1 MRYMAMRKISIG
13 DITAEIDVDNGGR
26 IASLHVAATSLLV
39 THAESLLDWGLYP
52 MAPYAGRV
60 RNAQLEFE
68 NQTFDLRVNAAPHSI
83 HGTVFDCP
91 WNVDAH
97 DATSILMSTDTGP
110 HWPFAAT
117 VTHHITVT
125 DTFVRCEL
133 NITAHETMPAQL
145 GWHPWFV
152 QPRQVV
158 TSFHSMLRRD
168 DEGITTLDRL
178 DPLTPPVDDCF
189 FEPNA
194 WPVISIGNYVVE
206 IASDCPYWVRYD
218 APGGDVCIEP
228 QSGPPNGINSKPLIL
243 EQGQQFSRW
252 MELRISHQ
260 L

>member
-1 MRYMAMRKISIG
+1 MATRKISVG
-13 DITAEIDVDNGGR
+13 EITAEIDLDNGGR
-26 IASLHVAATSLLV
+26 IASLYASTTPLLV
-39 THAESLLDWGLYP
+39 THGESLLHWGLYP
-52 MAPYAGRV
+52 MVPYAGRV
-60 RNAQLEFE
+60 RNAQLS
-68 NQTFDLRVNAAPHSI
+68 FDSQMFSLRTNAAPHSI
-83 HGTVFDCP
+83 HGTVFDCS

-117 VTHHITVT
+117 VTHHIAVT

-133 NITAHETMPAQL
+133 NITAHQTMPAQL

-178 DPLTPPVDDCF
+178 DPLTPPVD
-189 FEPNA
+189 
-194 WPVISIGNYVVE
+194 
-206 IASDCPYWVRYD
+206 DCPYWVRYD

>member
-1 MRYMAMRKISIG
+1 MVARTISLG
-13 DITAEIDVDNGGR
+13 DITAEIDTTNGGR
-26 IASLHVAATSLLV
+26 IASLHVATTSLLV

-60 RNAQLEFE
+60 RDAQLHLDTQMFP
-68 NQTFDLRVNAAPHSI
+68 LRANAAPHSI
-83 HGTVFDCP
+83 HGTVCDRP
-91 WNVDAH
+91 WKVDAH

-110 HWPFAAT
+110 DWPFAAT
-117 VTHHITVT
+117 VTHHIAVT
-125 DTFVRCEL
+125 EVSVRCEL
-133 NITAHETMPAQL
+133 AITAHDTMPAQL

-152 QPRQVV
+152 QPQKVS

-168 DEGITTLDRL
+168 NDGITTLERI
-178 DPLTPPVDDCF
+178 DPVPPPVDDCF

-194 WPVISIGNYVVE
+194 WPTIYIGNYAVE

-228 QSGPPNGINSKPLIL
+228 QSGPPNGINTKPLIL
-243 EQGQQFSRW
+243 QPGQQFSRW
-252 MELRISHQ
+252 MELRIAHQ